1 MRLRGSLAVDGR
13 KIAGPSRG
21 VGAVFQAPVLLPWRT
36 IEENVLLPADV
47 MKLDRPRA
55 TERAHALLQMAG
67 LGGFER
73 KYPYE
78 LSGGMQH
85 RASIVR
91 ALVHDPK
98 LLIMDEPFA
107 ALDAITREQMATEL
121 QRIWMDSRKTVM
133 FITHSISEA
142 VFLSDRI
149 AVMSARPGRIVDIFN
164 NRAPRPR
171 SFADLLSPALAELSA
186 EIRRSLRP
194 RLRRIDDRASRMA
207 DIVNTE
213 PKAAEAVPRRRAS
226 GIAWRILERLLSLT
240 ILLLIIEGGIRGF
253 EVPPYVFP
261 TPSAIGVALYQ
272 GVAGGTYLPALAVT
286 LTEILIG
293 FVIGS
298 TCGILLGIAMV
309 QVPLLD
315 RIVYPYVVG
324 LQTVP
329 KVAIAP
335 LMIVWFGFGI
345 SSKIFIVAVTC
356 LFPSL
361 VNTIAGLRAV
371 DSDRIALIPAMCG
384 TRRATAALRAT
395 AECPALHHGWAQH
408 GHRACRDRRHRRRVC
423 RRQDRHRRADPAS

>member
-1 MRLRGSLAVDGR
+1 MTAASPARPETSHALEVSAVGLTYRTSSGSVEALRSITLDVADGEFVSVVGPSGCGKSSLLKLILGLERATRGSLAVDGR

-21 VGAVFQAPVLLPWRT
+21 VGAVFQAPVLLPWLT

-47 MKLDRPRA
+47 MRLDRPRA

-149 AVMSARPGRIVDIFN
+149 AVMSARPGCIVDIFD

-186 EIRRSLRP
+186 EIRRSLD
-194 RLRRIDDRASRMA
+194 LAC
-207 DIVNTE
+207 
-213 PKAAEAVPRRRAS
+213 AA
-226 GIAWRILERLLSLT
+226 
-240 ILLLIIEGGIRGF
+240 
-253 EVPPYVFP
+253 
-261 TPSAIGVALYQ
+261 
-272 GVAGGTYLPALAVT
+272 
-286 LTEILIG
+286 
-293 FVIGS
+293 
-298 TCGILLGIAMV
+298 
-309 QVPLLD
+309 
-315 RIVYPYVVG
+315 
-324 LQTVP
+324 
-329 KVAIAP
+329 
-335 LMIVWFGFGI
+335 
-345 SSKIFIVAVTC
+345 
-356 LFPSL
+356 
-361 VNTIAGLRAV
+361 
-371 DSDRIALIPAMCG
+371 
-384 TRRATAALRAT
+384 
-395 AECPALHHGWAQH
+395 
-408 GHRACRDRRHRRRVC
+408 
-423 RRQDRHRRADPAS
+423 